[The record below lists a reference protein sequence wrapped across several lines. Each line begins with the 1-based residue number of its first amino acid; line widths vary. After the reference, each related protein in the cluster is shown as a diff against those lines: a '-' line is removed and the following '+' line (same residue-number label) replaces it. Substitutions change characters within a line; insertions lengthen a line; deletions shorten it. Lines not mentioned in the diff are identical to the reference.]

1 MDGRRTALIV
11 ASDEFEHAGLSRLQ
25 APSADAEALAGVLGD
40 PDIGGFEVR
49 VVHNS
54 PSHTV
59 QAQVED
65 LFAEGR
71 PDDLLLLH
79 FSGHG
84 LKSDSG
90 ELFFAATNTRPD
102 RLASTAVSA
111 DFVQRCMRGSRARS
125 IVLFLDCCYGG
136 AFGEGVAVRAAG
148 PANVLDSFP
157 AGKLGG
163 GRGRAVIT
171 ASSAMEY
178 AFEGSALAT
187 DEQRQPSVFTSA
199 VVEGL
204 SSGAADRDEDGLVSL
219 NELYDYVFDQVRAQN
234 PNQTPSRD
242 IELQGELYVA
252 KSRRK
257 RVRAVP
263 LPPDLRAAVQDENMY
278 TRLGA
283 VGELRARLASADPGV
298 ALGAR
303 EALQDVARSDTS
315 YVAEAAR
322 DALSSAPPTQ
332 DTTSGTAPK
341 AAPDKTTAG
350 KAPAQPPPAFL
361 VSPPASVPE
370 NVRPPAP
377 PGPEKPTAAEQSPA
391 PTAAEQSPAP
401 AAAEQPASPAAVEQ
415 PEAPAAAEQ
424 PEAPAA
430 TEHAQAP
437 APAQSDEP
445 AGSRARPTP
454 RHRVTAGRTTLTG
467 GALLLLSA
475 LLPEFVYDNTS
486 VFSFKEWLG
495 IVLLAVGAVTLAVA
509 TATLGLT
516 RLRGWWPWPV
526 VATGVAAAIT
536 LVLILD
542 ATADLGASDIYLGI
556 WVALAGCLTTAA
568 AGVIAMVGWRLGP
581 ETSKSSH
588 PDPPTRLTR
597 AVGTGALVASGTILA
612 ATFAVRFLWD
622 TQALVKTNYVWAW
635 LFPGFVGVAA
645 GILTLRARR
654 WPHVG
659 PALISGAGAAAI
671 WGLWEMPIIWSDE
684 GTAAL
689 KSGYFLELIG
699 LIGLVTAAVG
709 ALAALRRE
717 RGLAMTRPAWGTVT
731 LTGLIGLAAAVPFI
745 RVAEIS
751 WESSETSYAL
761 HDVQM
766 AVFVVAVPVLAAM
779 IRPGEVGRLVLLGW
793 TLGAAGPVIAYWR
806 LLREV
811 QAPLLGVPYVLIA
824 LTVLAVIAVTTRS
837 RQAD

>member
-54 PSHTV
+54 PSHAV

-322 DALSSAPPTQ
+322 DALSSAPPAQ
-332 DTTSGTAPK
+332 DDVPKPPPEAAPK
-341 AAPDKTTAG
+341 KTIAVKDSAP
-350 KAPAQPPPAFL
+350 PPPAFL
-361 VSPPASVPE
+361 VAPPESVPE
-370 NVRPPAP
+370 TVR
-377 PGPEKPTAAEQSPA
+377 SPA
-391 PTAAEQSPAP
+391 PSEPEAP
-401 AAAEQPASPAAVEQ
+401 GRQRPRARRRRATRGAREPLGRRGRDQAPKATEQ
-415 PEAPAAAEQ
+415 PE
-424 PEAPAA
+424 
-430 TEHAQAP
+430 HH
-437 APAQSDEP
+437 SP
-445 AGSRARPTP
+445 AGRLGHAPRPRRRVRLTARIPANP
-454 RHRVTAGRTTLTG
+454 PHGTASQPVRTALTG
-467 GALLLLSA
+467 GLLVLLSA
-475 LLPEFVYDNTS
+475 LLPRFVYGNS
-486 VFSFKEWLG
+486 VFSFQEWLG
-495 IVLLAVGAVTLAVA
+495 AVLVVVSILSIV
-509 TATLGLT
+509 
-516 RLRGWWPWPV
+516 
-526 VATGVAAAIT
+526 VAAATLAGSMLRRRWPWAVLGIAAVALLT
-536 LVLILD
+536 LLVLLV
-542 ATADLGASDIYLGI
+542 ATADLSDYDAQSGVWI
-556 WVALAGCLTTAA
+556 ALAGCLTTAA
-568 AGVIAMVGWRLGP
+568 AG
-581 ETSKSSH
+581 
-588 PDPPTRLTR
+588 
-597 AVGTGALVASGTILA
+597 
-612 ATFAVRFLWD
+612 
-622 TQALVKTNYVWAW
+622 
-635 LFPGFVGVAA
+635 GVAA
-645 GILTLRARR
+645 VGLRPLATATSKPVAREASVMDGDAPRPPRWYGRYRAWRGAGHRAEHRSPLLGRHDHLGPPAPEPLRHARSRRRGRARR
-654 WPHVG
+654 
-659 PALISGAGAAAI
+659 
-671 WGLWEMPIIWSDE
+671 
-684 GTAAL
+684 
-689 KSGYFLELIG
+689 
-699 LIGLVTAAVG
+699 AV
-709 ALAALRRE
+709 
-717 RGLAMTRPAWGTVT
+717 RPADARLDPRSVW
-731 LTGLIGLAAAVPFI
+731 AC
-745 RVAEIS
+745 
-751 WESSETSYAL
+751 W
-761 HDVQM
+761 
-766 AVFVVAVPVLAAM
+766 
-779 IRPGEVGRLVLLGW
+779 VG
-793 TLGAAGPVIAYWR
+793 
-806 LLREV
+806 
-811 QAPLLGVPYVLIA
+811 
-824 LTVLAVIAVTTRS
+824 S
-837 RQAD
+837 RQLLSSMQPHSW

>member
-1 MDGRRTALIV
+1 MNGRRKALIV

-40 PDIGGFEVR
+40 PDIGGFDVR

-65 LFAEGR
+65 LFAEGE

-102 RLASTAVSA
+102 RLASTGVSA

-136 AFGEGVAVRAAG
+136 AFSEGVAVRAAG

-252 KSRRK
+252 KSRRR

-263 LPPDLRAAVQDENMY
+263 LPPDLRAAVQNENMY

-322 DALSSAPPTQ
+322 DALATAPATPDVGPGPSLEAVPAENVAGKDPAPPPT
-332 DTTSGTAPK
+332 
-341 AAPDKTTAG
+341 
-350 KAPAQPPPAFL
+350 AFL
-361 VSPPASVPE
+361 VSPQASVPDT
-370 NVRPPAP
+370 VRPPASVQSLASP
-377 PGPEKPTAAEQSPA
+377 EPEKPTAAEQNKPPA
-391 PTAAEQSPAP
+391 PIELPEASGAGQSVEP
-401 AAAEQPASPAAVEQ
+401 AAAGR
-415 PEAPAAAEQ
+415 
-424 PEAPAA
+424 
-430 TEHAQAP
+430 P
-437 APAQSDEP
+437 APET
-445 AGSRARPTP
+445 ARPAVTP
-454 RHRVTAGRTTLTG
+454 PPGHRVTAGKTAATG
-467 GALLLLSA
+467 GSLMLLSA
-475 LLPEFVYDNTS
+475 FLPEFVNGAD
-486 VFSFKEWLG
+486 VFGYHQWLG
-495 IVLLAVGAVTLAVA
+495 AMLVVTGSLTIVVAVA
-509 TATLGLT
+509 TLALT
-516 RLRGWWPWPV
+516 RLRRHWPSPLLA
-526 VATGVAAAIT
+526 VAVAGVIT
-536 LVLILD
+536 TWVIPDTAWELD
-542 ATADLGASDIYLGI
+542 ANGAQLGI
-556 WVALAGCLTTAA
+556 WVAFAGSITTAT
-568 AGVIAMVGWRLGP
+568 AGVVAVRGLRSR
-581 ETSKSSH
+581 EDASSSR
-588 PDPPTRLTR
+588 PGPPTFITKL
-597 AVGTGALVASGTILA
+597 VGHGSIASAGTMLA
-612 ATFAVRFLWD
+612 ATFAVRF
-622 TQALVKTNYVWAW
+622 TGQEQALVDPTYVWAFV
-635 LFPGFVGVAA
+635 LPGFVGVAA
-645 GILTLRARR
+645 GILTLRMRR
-654 WPHVG
+654 SPQAG
-659 PALISGAGAAAI
+659 PALVAGAGASAV
-671 WGLWEMPIIWSDE
+671 WGLWDMPIVWKDT
-684 GTAAL
+684 GTDAL
-689 KSGYFLELIG
+689 DSGFFLELVG
-699 LIGLVTAAVG
+699 LIGLVTAAV
-709 ALAALRRE
+709 LAVVALRRE
-717 RGLAMTRPAWGTVT
+717 HGLTLGRPAWRPLA
-731 LTGLIGLAAAVPFI
+731 LTGPIGLAAAIPFLV
-745 RVAEIS
+745 VAQMN
-751 WESSETSYAL
+751 WDYPRKGWAV

-766 AVFVVAVPVLAAM
+766 AVFVVVVPLLAAM
-779 IRPGEVGRLVLLGW
+779 LRPGDPGRMLLLGW
-793 TLGAAGPVIAYWR
+793 SLGATGIVVAYWR
-806 LLREV
+806 LLNAIS
-811 QAPLLGVPYVLIA
+811 APLSGMPYVLLA
-824 LTVLAVIAVTTRS
+824 LAALVVITLAVRPRKPAPG
-837 RQAD
+837 